1 MIQRKR
7 TDLALSSASN
17 YLRLGMTAVAGPAV
31 THFSTAGREA
41 MPLFV
46 YRNDRLE
53 FQDDTQQTM
62 EKLPSVC

>member
-1 MIQRKR
+1 
-7 TDLALSSASN
+7 
-17 YLRLGMTAVAGPAV
+17 MTAVAGPAV

-46 YRNDRLE
+46 YRNDRLG

-62 EKLPSVC
+62 EKLSSVC